1 LFMCC
6 TVRLQTGISVL
17 NGMLPT
23 PLANA
28 SEPSCTSNISR
39 QKSEQTQSEQTQDFH
54 VLYCGSCRDPWP
66 QRSRRL
72 RCALACPACLCR
84 RTGTLKR
91 SSWKR
96 ERNASHR
103 VSRRKCSRGLV
114 LLAQTEKLL
123 PCPICR
129 AEKWVQFVVA
139 ELPEAKPDRISC
151 FSVSTCARRGRST
164 PLTPTPSLPCAPFFS
179 GHLNCVLDA
188 CSPVAIALLG
198 AERSVNKTSSAG
210 NG

>member
-1 LFMCC
+1 MCC
-6 TVRLQTGISVL
+6 TAAAAGIRGLKGPGDSVAL
-17 NGMLPT
+17 LPAL
-23 PLANA
+23 PVSAGGRA
-28 SEPSCTSNISR
+28 HS
-39 QKSEQTQSEQTQDFH
+39 KD
-54 VLYCGSCRDPWP
+54 
-66 QRSRRL
+66 RR
-72 RCALACPACLCR
+72 
-84 RTGTLKR
+84 G
-91 SSWKR
+91 R

>member
-1 LFMCC
+1 MCW
-6 TVRLQTGISVL
+6 
-17 NGMLPT
+17 
-23 PLANA
+23 
-28 SEPSCTSNISR
+28 
-39 QKSEQTQSEQTQDFH
+39 
-54 VLYCGSCRDPWP
+54 YCGSCRDPWP

-96 ERNASHR
+96 ERETRRIAYPGVNAPG
-103 VSRRKCSRGLV
+103 VFV